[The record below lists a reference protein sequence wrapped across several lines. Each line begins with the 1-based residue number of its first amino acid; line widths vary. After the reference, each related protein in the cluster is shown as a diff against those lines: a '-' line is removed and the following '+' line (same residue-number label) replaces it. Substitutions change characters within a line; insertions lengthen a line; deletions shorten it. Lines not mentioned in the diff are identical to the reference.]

1 MFCLLSLFIYISIQ
15 RNKQINTQYS
25 FIYDYVIT
33 EWVATSLVV
42 RAAVAAFQ
50 VAVVTV
56 VLTLHNVLL

>member
-33 EWVATSLVV
+33 EWGATSLVV